1 MKNIA
6 IHKSINY
13 REVILSLNPAQ
24 RAAFETSLG
33 NPSAIK
39 SNDLATLMKK
49 GLVRREGTRLTVPE
63 LVRRIYGAMCE
74 ESDRRE
80 NMR

>member
-1 MKNIA
+1 MQKVA
-6 IHKSINY
+6 IHKNINY

-24 RAAFETSLG
+24 LTAFETSLG

-49 GLVRREGTRLTVPE
+49 GLVRREGTRLAVPE
-63 LVRRIYGAMCE
+63 YVRRVYGAMCE
-74 ESDRRE
+74 ELDRRE